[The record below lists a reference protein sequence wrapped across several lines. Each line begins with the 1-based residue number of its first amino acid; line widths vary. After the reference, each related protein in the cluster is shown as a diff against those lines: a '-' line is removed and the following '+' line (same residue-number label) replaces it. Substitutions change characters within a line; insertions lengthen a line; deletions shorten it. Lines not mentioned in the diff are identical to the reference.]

1 MFISIPNISVEKPC
15 QLIFMD
21 CHRQKETKTALSL
34 TGNNESALPLSACT
48 TPHRNDRSNN

>member
-1 MFISIPNISVEKPC
+1 MFISIPNVSVEKPC

-48 TPHRNDRSNN
+48 TPHRNDQA